1 VTNANHRGTVS
12 VIGIGNMGSAL
23 AEALLVAGFAV
34 TVWNRTV
41 SKAERMVK
49 KGAVLAGSP
58 AEAALKS
65 ESTIICVTDQAA
77 YVSTIHND
85 SVATALAGKHLIQ
98 LGIVTAAEALETANW
113 AQTHGIGYLEGSI
126 LGIPENVLAGEA
138 TIVCSGPQ
146 EQYNE
151 QRPMLETFGST
162 HHLSNSIGAAY
173 QFDKMLYPFG
183 YGVSLGFVQGAAMAQ
198 AAGFSIEAYTN
209 ILIERMKP
217 LPGRLENYGNLIRNE
232 DFTANQAS
240 LEVWLDA
247 YQKSLEFCQ
256 SLEVDD
262 RLLKVHVDMLT
273 QGVSDGYGEEEIIA
287 IYKSLLP
294 K

>member
-1 VTNANHRGTVS
+1 MTSANHPATIS

-23 AEALLVAGFAV
+23 AEALLVAGYAV
-34 TVWNRTV
+34 TVWNRTQ
-41 SKAERMVK
+41 SKAKPLVE

-65 ESTIICVTDQAA
+65 DSTIVCVTDQAA

-85 SVATALAGKHLIQ
+85 SVATALAGKRLIQ
-98 LGIVTAAEALETANW
+98 LGIVTATEAIETANW
-113 AQTHGIGYLEGSI
+113 AQAHGIGYLEGSI
-126 LGIPENVLAGEA
+126 LGIPIDALAGQA
-138 TIVCSGPQ
+138 TIVCSGSR
-146 EQYNE
+146 EQYDE

-217 LPGRLENYGNLIRNE
+217 LPGRLENYGNLVRNE

>member
-1 VTNANHRGTVS
+1 MTSVNHSGSVS

-23 AEALLVAGFAV
+23 AEALLVAGYAV
-34 TVWNRTV
+34 TIWNRTQ
-41 SKAERMVK
+41 SKAKPLVE
-49 KGAVLAGSP
+49 KGAVLAGSA

-65 ESTIICVTDQAA
+65 DSTIVCVTDQAA

-85 SVATALAGKHLIQ
+85 SVATALAGKRLIQ
-98 LGIVTAAEALETANW
+98 LGIVTATEAIETANW
-113 AQTHGIGYLEGSI
+113 AQAHGIGYLEGSI
-126 LGIPENVLAGEA
+126 LGIPIDALAGEA
-138 TIVCSGPQ
+138 TIVCSGSR
-146 EQYNE
+146 EQYDE

-183 YGVSLGFVQGAAMAQ
+183 YGVSLGFIQGAAMAQ

-217 LPGRLENYGNLIRNE
+217 LPGRLENYGNLIRDE
-232 DFTANQAS
+232 DFTASQAS

>member
-1 VTNANHRGTVS
+1 MTSVNHSGSVS

-23 AEALLVAGFAV
+23 AEALLVAGYAV
-34 TVWNRTV
+34 TIWNRTQ
-41 SKAERMVK
+41 SKAKPLVE
-49 KGAVLAGSP
+49 KGAVLAGSA

-65 ESTIICVTDQAA
+65 DSTIVCVTDQAA

-85 SVATALAGKHLIQ
+85 SVATALAGKRLIQ
-98 LGIVTAAEALETANW
+98 LGIVTATEAIETANW
-113 AQTHGIGYLEGSI
+113 AQAHGIGYLEGSI
-126 LGIPENVLAGEA
+126 LGIPIDALAGEA
-138 TIVCSGPQ
+138 TIVCSGSR
-146 EQYNE
+146 EQYDE

-183 YGVSLGFVQGAAMAQ
+183 YGVSLGFIQGAAMAQ

-217 LPGRLENYGNLIRNE
+217 LPGRLENYGNLIRDE